1 MSRCNR
7 CKIEVRDDIEICP
20 LCKCVLEKTENV
32 GNTYPNVRISTKKI
46 NLIIRIYIFLAIL
59 TEVLLVFINYKTFKE
74 TYWSVITGGALLY
87 ILIVLKSVF
96 EDSMEYR
103 RKSIIPVITGILY
116 VILIDIMTGFH
127 GWSLNYVL
135 PGGIMLV
142 NTAIIFIM
150 LINSRN
156 WQSYLLFQMITILW
170 SIVPFILY
178 KIGIITY
185 IMVSLVALAYS
196 VFLFLGTMIIG
207 GRRAETEL
215 KRRFHVR

>member
-59 TEVLLVFINYKTFKE
+59 AEVLLVFINYKTFKE